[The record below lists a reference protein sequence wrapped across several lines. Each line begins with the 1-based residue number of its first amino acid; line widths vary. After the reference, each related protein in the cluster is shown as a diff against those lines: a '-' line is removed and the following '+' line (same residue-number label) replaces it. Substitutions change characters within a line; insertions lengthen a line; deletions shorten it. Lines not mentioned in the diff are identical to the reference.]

1 MSDNWWEDPEFL
13 KNVKSNKSREEQ
25 EAELAVEQKDARSL
39 EIETIAREWAK
50 REYFRKSMESSVDS
64 LTEEEFITQVWDRAM
79 FEGDLQYRKIHGEV
93 TDEATELADFKKRQ
107 ERKKEAMLVRAKAEL
122 NEVLEEENLGGEDL
136 KERLDMLKAKDDNT
150 SSED

>member
-25 EAELAVEQKDARSL
+25 EEELAVEEKDARSL

-50 REYFRKSMESSVDS
+50 REYFRKSMESSVE
-64 LTEEEFITQVWDRAM
+64 LTEEEFISSVWDRAM
-79 FEGDLQYRKIHGEV
+79 FEGDLKYRKIHGEV
-93 TDEATELADFKKRQ
+93 TDEETELADFKKRQ
-107 ERKKEAMLVRAKAEL
+107 ERKKEAMLARAKAEL
-122 NEVLEEENLGGEDL
+122 NEVLDEENLGGADL
-136 KERLDMLKAKDDNT
+136 KEKLDMLKAKDDNT

>member
-25 EAELAVEQKDARSL
+25 EEEMKQQTKDARSL

-50 REYFRKSMESSVDS
+50 REYFRKSMAGGVD
-64 LTEEEFITQVWDRAM
+64 LTEEEFTAQIWDRAM
-79 FEGDLQYRKIHGEV
+79 FEGDLKYRQIHGEV

-107 ERKKEAMLVRAKAEL
+107 ERKKVAMLERAKAEL
-122 NEVLEEENLGGEDL
+122 SQVLEEENLGGEDL
-136 KERLDMLKAKDDNT
+136 NEKLAQLEAKDDNT
-150 SSED
+150 TD